1 MRVSHLHRMG
11 VSVSELL
18 RVCEDA
24 VNVKAKQKQTPHI
37 YLHKHTWYADSPA
50 SGEKAESSSLMDA
63 CVHLWAWHLK
73 KKRSHIWNLSQQ
85 HLLCFLRT
93 LLAFVSRTFK
103 QAHIHIFMRMLNN
116 LGNLPRRTIMRGSV
130 WVDFCLTELFPVE
143 LYFYSVLKASCS
155 TCHTDS
161 QRSVC
166 SPRTLNEVMAKT
178 VEPMTCE

>member
-1 MRVSHLHRMG
+1 MPSTWKQSRNKHLTYTYINTPDMQILQHLEKKQNHPVWWMH
-11 VSVSELL
+11 
-18 RVCEDA
+18 VCICERG
-24 VNVKAKQKQTPHI
+24 I
-37 YLHKHTWYADSPA
+37 
-50 SGEKAESSSLMDA
+50 
-63 CVHLWAWHLK
+63 K
-73 KKRSHIWNLSQQ
+73 KKRKKSHIWNLSQQ

-93 LLAFVSRTFK
+93 LLAFVSQTFK

-116 LGNLPRRTIMRGSV
+116 LGKLPRRTIMRGSV